1 MTDESFVAM
10 KTTWTPLMKR
20 ISNRWRATFSVQDC
34 EQIADIALWKAVNKF
49 DQEKSSF
56 KTYLYNFLE
65 WEFSNVW
72 RKERCKV
79 KTVSIEALAQ
89 KSLTGPN
96 FVPLDLSSLDKPHIV
111 CEDMAEEIERRLA
124 GNNKEVFS
132 LLKNGN
138 SLAQVSDIMGV
149 SRQRV
154 SQIFKRICK
163 SSLIERMRKEYE

>member
-1 MTDESFVAM
+1 M
-10 KTTWTPLMKR
+10 
-20 ISNRWRATFSVQDC
+20 QDC
-34 EQIADIALWKAVNKF
+34 EQIADIALWKAVKKF
-49 DQEKSSF
+49 DQKKASF

-72 RKERCKV
+72 RKERSKV
-79 KTVSIEALAQ
+79 KTVSIQELTQ
-89 KSLTGPN
+89 KSFSSPN
-96 FVPLDLSSLDKPHIV
+96 FVPLDLSSLDKSQIV
-111 CEDMAEEIERRLA
+111 YKDMTEEIERRLA

-132 LLKNGN
+132 LLKNGK

-163 SSLIERMRKEYE
+163 SSLIERMRKGYE